1 MNKLVEIVIPA
12 HNEEYNIPVIYSAIS
27 AALAETNYSFKVLF
41 VDDGSTDGTLHSIQ
55 DLSSHHDNVFY
66 ISLSRNFGHQNALK
80 AGLDASSADIVV
92 MMDADMQHPPSL
104 IPSLLKAHE
113 EGFDVVY
120 TVRKDNEH
128 ISFVKKHTAKMFYS
142 LMNYLSEIEI
152 EPGSADFRLMNRKT
166 LDALLL
172 MPDQEIFYRGL
183 VKWIGFKQTKIEYE
197 PQARHTGV
205 TKYSTKKMLRFAITG
220 IATFSNKPLY
230 FAAYMGFTFAILS
243 VLYIPY
249 IIYAFYSGT
258 EVHGWASIVATLAFF
273 GGIIL
278 MMLGIVGIYLGKL
291 FEQSKNRP
299 QYLVKAAKL

>member
-12 HNEEYNIPVIYSAIS
+12 HNEEHNIPVIYAAIQKAFEGS
-27 AALAETNYSFKVLF
+27 KYLFKVLF
-41 VDDGSTDGTLHSIQ
+41 VDDGSRDGTLDAILDLAHSN
-55 DLSSHHDNVFY
+55 DDVFY

-80 AGLDASSADIVV
+80 AGLDASSADIVI
-92 MMDADMQHPPSL
+92 MMDADMQHPPAL
-104 IPSLLKAHE
+104 IPDLLKAHE
-113 EGFDVVY
+113 EGFDIVY

-128 ISFVKKHTAKMFYS
+128 ISFVKKHTANLFYK
-142 LMNYLSEIEI
+142 LMNYLSEIDI

-183 VKWIGFKQTKIEYE
+183 VKWIGFNQTKIEYE
-197 PQARHTGV
+197 PHARHTGV
-205 TKYSTKKMLRFAITG
+205 TKYSTKKMMKFAITG

-230 FAAYMGFTFAILS
+230 FAAYMGLAFSFLS
-243 VLYIPY
+243 LLYIPY

-273 GGIIL
+273 GGVIL

>member
-12 HNEEYNIPVIYSAIS
+12 HNEEHNIQVIYAAIQK
-27 AALAETNYSFKVLF
+27 AFEGTDYVFKVLF
-41 VDDGSTDGTLHSIQ
+41 VDDGSTDRTLDVIH
-55 DLSSHHDNVFY
+55 DLAHANDDVFY

-80 AGLDASSADIVV
+80 AGLDASSADIVI
-92 MMDADMQHPPSL
+92 MMDADMQHPPAL
-104 IPSLLKAHE
+104 IPDLLKAHE

-128 ISFVKKHTAKMFYS
+128 ISFVKKHTANLFYK
-142 LMNYLSEIEI
+142 LMNYLSEIDI

-205 TKYSTKKMLRFAITG
+205 TKYSTKKMMKFAITG

-230 FAAYMGFTFAILS
+230 FAAYMGLAFAFLS
-243 VLYIPY
+243 LFYIPY

-273 GGIIL
+273 GGVIL

>member
-1 MNKLVEIVIPA
+1 MSKLVEIVIPA
-12 HNEEYNIPVIYSAIS
+12 HNEEHNIPVIYAAIQKAFEGS
-27 AALAETNYSFKVLF
+27 KYLFKVLF
-41 VDDGSTDGTLHSIQ
+41 VDDGSKDGTLDAIQ
-55 DLSSHHDNVFY
+55 DLAHSNDDVFY

-80 AGLDASSADIVV
+80 AGLDASTADIVI
-92 MMDADMQHPPSL
+92 MMDADMQHPPAL
-104 IPSLLKAHE
+104 IPDLLKAHE

-128 ISFVKKHTAKMFYS
+128 ISFVKKHTANLFYK
-142 LMNYLSEIEI
+142 LMNYLSEIDI

-197 PQARHTGV
+197 PHARHTGV
-205 TKYSTKKMLRFAITG
+205 TKYSTKKMMKFAITG

-230 FAAYMGFTFAILS
+230 FAAYMGLAFAFLS
-243 VLYIPY
+243 LLYIPY

-273 GGIIL
+273 GGVIL

>member
-1 MNKLVEIVIPA
+1 MSNLVEIVIPA
-12 HNEEYNIPVIYSAIS
+12 HNEEHNVPVIYTAIKK
-27 AALAETNYSFKVLF
+27 AFVGTGYECKVLF
-41 VDDGSTDGTLHSIQ
+41 VDDGSTDGTLEAIQ
-55 DLSSHHDNVFY
+55 QLAHNQDDVFY

-80 AGLDASSADIVV
+80 AGLDASSADVV
-92 MMDADMQHPPSL
+92 IMMDADMQHPPAL
-104 IPSLLKAHE
+104 IPSLLAKHHE
-113 EGFDVVY
+113 GYDVVY

-128 ISFVKKHTAKMFYS
+128 ISFTKKVTANFFYK

-166 LDALLL
+166 LDALLSL
-172 MPDQEIFYRGL
+172 PDQEIFYRGL

-197 PQARHTGV
+197 PQARHTGQ
-205 TKYSTKKMLRFAITG
+205 TKYSTKKMLQFAITG

-230 FAAYMGFTFAILS
+230 FAAYMGFAFAFLS
-243 VLYIPY
+243 LLYIPY

>member
-12 HNEEYNIPVIYSAIS
+12 HNEEHNIQVIYAAIQK
-27 AALAETNYSFKVLF
+27 AFEGTDYVFKVLF
-41 VDDGSTDGTLHSIQ
+41 VDDGSTDSTLDAIH
-55 DLSSHHDNVFY
+55 DLAHANDDVFY

-80 AGLDASSADIVV
+80 AGLDASSADIVI
-92 MMDADMQHPPSL
+92 MMDADMQHPPAL
-104 IPSLLKAHE
+104 IPDLLKAHE

-128 ISFVKKHTAKMFYS
+128 ISFVKKHTANLFYK
-142 LMNYLSEIEI
+142 LMNYLSEIDI

-205 TKYSTKKMLRFAITG
+205 TKYSTKKMMKFAITG

-230 FAAYMGFTFAILS
+230 FAA
-243 VLYIPY
+243 
-249 IIYAFYSGT
+249 
-258 EVHGWASIVATLAFF
+258 
-273 GGIIL
+273 
-278 MMLGIVGIYLGKL
+278 
-291 FEQSKNRP
+291 
-299 QYLVKAAKL
+299 

>member
-27 AALAETNYSFKVLF
+27 AALADTNFSFKVLF
-41 VDDGSTDGTLHSIQ
+41 VDDGSTDGTLDAIQ
-55 DLSSHHDNVFY
+55 DLSNHHDNVFY

-80 AGLDASSADIVV
+80 AGLDASSAGIVI

-128 ISFVKKHTAKMFYS
+128 ISFVKKHTANLFYK

-172 MPDQEIFYRGL
+172 MPDKEIYAELHYLRSGRRKGHL
-183 VKWIGFKQTKIEYE
+183 YTKEDLENVKIKLLSLINNIIEDNNFTPTANVRACSYCDH
-197 PQARHTGV
+197 AKSGACGTGV
-205 TKYSTKKMLRFAITG
+205 FR
-220 IATFSNKPLY
+220 NK
-230 FAAYMGFTFAILS
+230 
-243 VLYIPY
+243 
-249 IIYAFYSGT
+249 
-258 EVHGWASIVATLAFF
+258 
-273 GGIIL
+273 
-278 MMLGIVGIYLGKL
+278 
-291 FEQSKNRP
+291 
-299 QYLVKAAKL
+299 KAARA